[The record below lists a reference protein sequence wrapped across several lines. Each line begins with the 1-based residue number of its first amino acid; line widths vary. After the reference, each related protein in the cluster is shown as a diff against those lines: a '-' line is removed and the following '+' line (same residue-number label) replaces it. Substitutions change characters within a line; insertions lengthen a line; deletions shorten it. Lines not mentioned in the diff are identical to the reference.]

1 MTTVL
6 LDECPGFRGQVHF
19 DQLGKALQLAE
30 SLPGKPILWVRW
42 NQPTRLTGAFLA
54 SLGYQYL
61 GKGRFRRD
69 V

>member
-30 SLPGKPILWVRW
+30 SIPGKPVIWIRR
-42 NQPTRLTGAFLA
+42 NQLTILTGAFL
-54 SLGYQYL
+54 SSMGYQYL
-61 GKGRFRRD
+61 GKGKFQRD